1 MSNLGTTNEH
11 GQGASHA
18 TQSSVPGKIQEKAPS
33 SVEVRLFGR
42 PCFSDNANNCTAQA
56 PG

>member
-18 TQSSVPGKIQEKAPS
+18 TQSSVPGKVQEKVKS
-33 SVEVRLFGR
+33 ISFTDLDI
-42 PCFSDNANNCTAQA
+42 C
-56 PG
+56 